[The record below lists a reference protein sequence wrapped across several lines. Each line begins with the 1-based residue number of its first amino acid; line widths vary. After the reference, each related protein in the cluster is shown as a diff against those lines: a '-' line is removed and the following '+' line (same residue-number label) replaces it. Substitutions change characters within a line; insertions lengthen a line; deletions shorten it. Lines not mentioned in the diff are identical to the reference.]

1 MKNEDK
7 IGLVGTGMLGNAVG
21 LHLLES
27 GYSLTAYNR
36 TKEKT
41 AELEKKGA
49 TIVDSPKKVTESSDL
64 VITCVK
70 DASAVRQVSFE
81 KNGIIE
87 GKHGDLIVADMST
100 INPIETR
107 KIASEFKKNGITM
120 LDIPVMGGPNVAIN
134 GKLVVMA
141 SGDEN
146 AFNKFKN
153 VFETIG
159 NQVFFLG
166 KNGVAHSV
174 KLAMNL
180 QIAMLALA
188 LSEGITLARATS
200 VEPEVF
206 LKILNSTY
214 FKTGMSENKAFKM
227 IKDEFKPTFTLNN
240 LKKDLNTINETA
252 KSFGVKLPMS
262 SMAEEIYKKAIENGF
277 GDLDY
282 TGILAYLKQA
292 TKADN
297 LQN

>member
-1 MKNEDK
+1 MKNEGNV
-7 IGLVGTGMLGNAVG
+7 GLVGTGMLGSAVG

-27 GYSLTAYNR
+27 GFSLVVYNR
-36 TKEKT
+36 TREKT
-41 AELEKKGA
+41 VELETKGA
-49 TIVDSPKKVTESSDL
+49 SVADSPKKVAESSDI

-70 DASAVRQVSFE
+70 DANAVRQVSFE
-81 KNGIIE
+81 KNGIVE
-87 GKHGDLIVADMST
+87 GKHSGLIVADMST
-100 INPIETR
+100 INPIESR
-107 KIASEFKKNGITM
+107 KIADEFKENEITM

-153 VFETIG
+153 LFETIG
-159 NQVFFLG
+159 SQVFFLG

-240 LKKDLNTINETA
+240 LKKDLHTINETA

-262 SMAEEIYKKAIENGF
+262 SEAEEIYTKAIENGF

-292 TKADN
+292 TKTGN

>member
-1 MKNEDK
+1 MKRDVK
-7 IGLVGTGMLGNAVG
+7 IGLIGTGMLGNAVG

-27 GYSLTAYNR
+27 GFSLTVFNR

-41 AELEKKGA
+41 KDLEKNGA
-49 TIVDSPKKVTESSDL
+49 SVADNPKKVAENSDI

-81 KNGIIE
+81 KNGIVE
-87 GKHGDLIVADMST
+87 GKHNNLTVADMST
-100 INPIETR
+100 INPIDSRE
-107 KIASEFKKNGITM
+107 IAEKFTEYGIVM
-120 LDIPVMGGPNVAIN
+120 LDTPVMGGPNVAID
-134 GKLVVMA
+134 GKLVVMV

-146 AFNKFKN
+146 AFNKFKT

-159 NQVFFLG
+159 NQVFYLG

-200 VEPEVF
+200 VDPEVF

-227 IKDEFKPTFTLNN
+227 IKDEFKPTFTLSN
-240 LKKDLNTINETA
+240 LKKDLKTINETA

-262 SMAEEIYKKAIENGF
+262 STAEEIYSHAIENGF

-282 TGILAYLKQA
+282 TGILAYLKQV
-292 TKADN
+292 TKAEN

>member
-41 AELEKKGA
+41 AELEKNGA
-49 TIVDSPKKVTESSDL
+49 TIVDSPKKVAESSDL

-159 NQVFFLG
+159 NQVFYLG

-292 TKADN
+292 TKAEN

>member
-159 NQVFFLG
+159 NQVFYLG

-262 SMAEEIYKKAIENGF
+262 SRAEEIYKKAIENGF

-292 TKADN
+292 TKAEN

>member
-49 TIVDSPKKVTESSDL
+49 TIVVSPKKVAESSDL

-292 TKADN
+292 TKAEN